1 MENQGLKVL
10 VWTKFS
16 FRIAKLL
23 FATTTQ
29 DRAETSSVLM
39 TQWQNCGGTALTIRS
54 NLAVLMGSGSSMAK
68 IVSTMLP
75 QCRYCGLKRNSGT
88 CMYRDAHL
96 FLWIFRRVG
105 GVLVQ
110 AIAQMCQLRSETRPQ
125 VSGWE
130 FENMNNQI
138 SRYEW
143 MTHKKYLSTWIP
155 DMLDY
160 HKNGLEIV
168 SIFTPEKTMEEKQGY
183 GFISYFQVIC
193 F

>member
-1 MENQGLKVL
+1 MEKQALKVL
-10 VWTKFS
+10 VKMKSCFQ
-16 FRIAKLL
+16 IAKLL

-29 DRAETSSVLM
+29 GREETSSVLM
-39 TQWQNCGGTALTIRS
+39 TQWQNCGGTALTTRS
-54 NLAVLMGSGSSMAK
+54 NLAVLMGFGSSMAK

-88 CMYRDAHL
+88 CMYRDAHW
-96 FLWIFRRVG
+96 FLWMFRRVG

-130 FENMNNQI
+130 FAKMNNQI

-143 MTHKKYLSTWIP
+143 IRTRAQGGI
-155 DMLDY
+155 
-160 HKNGLEIV
+160 
-168 SIFTPEKTMEEKQGY
+168 SICQPEFQICWT
-183 GFISYFQVIC
+183 ISRMAWR
-193 F
+193 

>member
-1 MENQGLKVL
+1 MENQSLKVL
-10 VWTKFS
+10 VRTKSKFPL
-16 FRIAKLL
+16 AKLL

-29 DRAETSSVLM
+29 GRAETSSVLM

-88 CMYRDAHL
+88 CMYRDAHW
-96 FLWIFRRVG
+96 FLWMFRRVG

-130 FENMNNQI
+130 FENTNNQI

-143 MTHKKYLSTWIP
+143 ITTRAQDGI
-155 DMLDY
+155 
-160 HKNGLEIV
+160 
-168 SIFTPEKTMEEKQGY
+168 SICQPEFQICWT
-183 GFISYFQVIC
+183 ISRMAWR
-193 F
+193 